1 MSALFFAHILL
12 HTHTPAAMYCAWTH
26 FGKCIQC
33 REVADVIH
41 DILISLNLID
51 DFRMCIYIKI
61 YVCIYSEEQKRNTLM
76 HKRKPHIL
84 SFWSSFSDKIIRNGY
99 RGERESQREKS
110 RHCMVCTH
118 TYKLNEK
125 KSPIFTHKYLCVV
138 FSLTFTKGHEIT
150 CTTAMATTT
159 AAATSLM
166 WRKKI
171 WIKQILPDSKCI
183 EEEEEEEEIQKWDGW
198 TGHDWI
204 FPHFILS
211 FCCISIAHKLHSH
224 AYTALPHTAMTFL
237 PLHYLFMR
245 KKRRIILN
253 FKSNHLMRTKFIIN
267 LVDDGKKAINDN
279 NTHALRH
286 QEWNSVQS
294 LNSI

>member
-150 CTTAMATTT
+150 CTTAMATTKQQQHRWCEEKKYELSKYCQI
-159 AAATSLM
+159 ANALKKKKKKKKFKNGMDELAT
-166 WRKKI
+166 
-171 WIKQILPDSKCI
+171 
-183 EEEEEEEEIQKWDGW
+183 
-198 TGHDWI
+198 TGSFH
-204 FPHFILS
+204 ILS
-211 FCCISIAHKLHSH
+211 SPSAVYPSLINCIHTHTQLFRIQQWHFCRCIIHAKKKKDYSQFQIQPFNAHKIHHKFGRWWKKSH
-224 AYTALPHTAMTFL
+224 
-237 PLHYLFMR
+237 
-245 KKRRIILN
+245 
-253 FKSNHLMRTKFIIN
+253 
-267 LVDDGKKAINDN
+267 
-279 NTHALRH
+279 
-286 QEWNSVQS
+286 QW
-294 LNSI
+294 